1 MKIFVYKAIYLYY
14 IMILNFKGRGTGSA
28 DGCRRNREVKD
39 DCKVFPSNQ
48 KHEISIDGDGIGYE
62 EMRFRARG
70 T

>member
-1 MKIFVYKAIYLYY
+1 
-14 IMILNFKGRGTGSA
+14 MILNFKGRGTGSA

-48 KHEISIDGDGIGYE
+48 KHEISIDGDGIDYE